1 MGKQYVAIKDNV
13 ILKMFRTKG
22 NEADIKRSCAY
33 LKLDYDRIE
42 LVPTGAK
49 THSNMHSGEFEKGWK
64 LKSLEMRIKDGY
76 RTCPPHLKVKGD
88 IVTEKTLKEQ
98 IDDGVIKLETY
109 QYYDEIKK
117 KIKIDESKL
126 PKPKAP
132 TQEELL
138 SELSALVARGKEIEN
153 LLKK

>member
-22 NEADIKRSCAY
+22 NEADIKKSCAY

-64 LKSLEMRIKDGY
+64 LKSLEKRIKDGY

-88 IVTEKTLKEQ
+88 VITEKSLKEK
-98 IDDGVIKLETY
+98 IDDGVITLESY
-109 QYYDEIKK
+109 QYYDDTEKA
-117 KIKIDESKL
+117 IKIDEAKL
-126 PKPKAP
+126 PKPKAL
-132 TQEELL
+132 TQAELL
-138 SELSALVARGKEIEN
+138 SELSALVTRCKEIEN